1 MAGTNHL
8 NEIKHKIEKYD
19 VISFDVFDTLI
30 KRLTNTPEDIFE
42 IIGNHFD
49 ILDFKNIRV
58 KCQIAASLKAEE
70 TGLPHCNY
78 DDIYEELERVYPDLT
93 DWAKV
98 KEFELQLEY
107 DSIVC
112 NPEVYSLYEHA
123 VNLDK
128 RIIAVSDMYLDQ
140 KIVETYLNKCEYKKI
155 DALYVSVNESATKYR
170 LNLFQVVEEK
180 ESIQGKNIL
189 HIGDNFLA
197 DFEKANEAGWHGV
210 HYIEK
215 KIDDNIKYPLAT
227 CVDFGIMN
235 SLCKESTDFWYNLGI
250 NVAGPLYMGVLR
262 WMRNILA
269 KNPKVK
275 DLYFLSRDGYNAFQT
290 FQPYLDV
297 KCHYIYASRRALL
310 LAGITELDE
319 EAISLLPPYTFG
331 QTVKEILDY
340 LDCYNLLKDYIT
352 KVGFESEHS
361 LVEENEDIL
370 SFKKMF
376 DLAGNNFLEK
386 CAQERHD
393 ALEYYKTTNLIEA
406 VSEGCGILFD
416 CGWNGTSQLSLERF
430 LAALKLSLNTQFMY
444 IGILNTGKSKHQL
457 LTRRYDSFLFDH
469 ARNYRIQ
476 DELRDSIAV
485 LELFFG
491 APHEAVRNFEQG
503 EPVFEDTGVIDH
515 FKVQLSE
522 GIAAFLKQGFPFVDK
537 YNIHY
542 EIEATLAPVM
552 RLIKKPTL
560 EEAMIIGDVENVD
573 SFAKSN
579 ATKKYLAK
587 VKEDDF
593 FNQRNF
599 EMYWPQGFLTRTDI
613 SEDFKIKVALE
624 RNYDYGTVIAPV
636 IEPPKEDIPLVNAPY
651 FPKKKIEKTWREF
664 QQKPDLYQQ
673 WIAINEREIHI
684 SRALEYSPLIS
695 VIIPVYNVET
705 SQLEACI
712 DSVLRQTYSNWELIL
727 IDDCS
732 TWENVRQTLEKYGKR
747 RDKRIHILYRSIN
760 GNISVATNDGIAI
773 STGEFISFMDCDDI
787 ITRNALYEMAKKL
800 NENQN
805 YDFIYSDEDKISE
818 DGSIRHSPFFKPDWS
833 PDTFWSIMY
842 TNHLAMYRAELVK
855 KTGGLRT
862 VYNGAQDYDFTLRF
876 MELSDNRKVGH
887 IPKVLYHW
895 RERKESIASTMEA
908 KPYALTAMKNLK
920 KEALKRRGI
929 RANVEFVNDT
939 YQYRISYEPTQ
950 QPLVSI
956 VIPSKDNYELLKQCL
971 RAIDGF
977 TAYPNYEIILVDNGS
992 NEENRLKIEHL
1003 AEKYKINYL
1012 YQKMDFNFS
1021 RMCNIGAR
1029 AAKGDYIL
1037 LLNDDVE
1044 VFQKTWLE
1052 LLVGHASQEHVGAVG
1067 VKLLYPKS
1075 DILQHQGVVNFRVG
1089 PGHVWMGFPDEPI
1102 YHFGRNRMEYN
1113 WLIVTAACLMVSKDK
1128 YFEIGGM
1135 CEELTV
1141 AYNDV
1146 DFCMNL
1152 HKKGYYN
1159 VLRNDVICYHHES
1172 FSRGSDDVD
1181 TKKQDRLLV
1190 ERKYLYHRHPDLFGR
1205 DPFYNI
1211 NLTTD
1216 KSNFEINPDAGRN
1229 WDVRNST
1236 EDLKEIK
1243 PLIKLVL
1250 DHISEGEPI
1259 VLLGWGQ
1266 ATGKYD
1272 ALFRKSLILQSENQ
1286 TQYKIHCEA
1295 IIRPD
1300 LADVLGDSCTL
1311 AGFRCLIHREKLVGK
1326 GKKYKIGLLAQWG
1339 PIKRFR
1345 WFEQELEI

>member
-1 MAGTNHL
+1 MNHL
-8 NEIKHKIEKYD
+8 DEIKHNIEKYD

-42 IIGNHFD
+42 IIGDNFD

-70 TGLPHCNY
+70 RGLPHCNY
-78 DDIYEELERVYPDLT
+78 DDIYEELERVHPNLT
-93 DWAKV
+93 DWSKV
-98 KEFELQLEY
+98 KEYELQLEY

-112 NPEVYSLYEHA
+112 NPEVYSLYERAIH
-123 VNLDK
+123 LGK

-140 KIVETYLNKCEYKKI
+140 KVVKSFLDKCGYEQI
-155 DALYVSVNESATKYR
+155 HVLYVSANESATKYR
-170 LNLFQVVEEK
+170 LNLFHVVEEK
-180 ESIQGKNIL
+180 EGIQGENIL
-189 HIGDNFLA
+189 HIGDNLLA
-197 DFEKANEAGWHGV
+197 DFEKANEAGWQGV

-215 KIDDNIKYPLAT
+215 KIDDNIKYPLGT
-227 CVDFGIMN
+227 PVDFGIMN

-262 WMRNILA
+262 WMRNLLA
-269 KNPKVK
+269 ENPKVT
-275 DLYFLSRDGYNAFQT
+275 DLYFLSRDGYNAFCT

-310 LAGITELDE
+310 LAGITELDK
-319 EAISLLPPYTFG
+319 EAIRLLPPYTFG
-331 QTVKEILDY
+331 QKVKEILDY
-340 LDCYNLLKDYIT
+340 LDCYDILKDYIT

-361 LVEENEDIL
+361 LIEENEDIL

-376 DLAGNNFLEK
+376 ALAGNTFLEK
-386 CAQERHD
+386 CAQERHH
-393 ALEYYKTTNLIEA
+393 ALEYYKTTSLIKA
-406 VSEGCGILFD
+406 VREGCGIIFD

-430 LAALKLSLNTQFMY
+430 LEALKLPSDTQFMY
-444 IGILNTGKSKHQL
+444 IGILNTNTGKSKTQL

-485 LELFFG
+485 FELFFG

-503 EPVFEDTGVIDH
+503 EPAYEDTGVIDD

-522 GIAAFLKQGFPFVDK
+522 GIAAFLKQGFSFVDK

-542 EIEATLAPVM
+542 DIETTVAPIL

-587 VKEDDF
+587 VKEKDF
-593 FNQRNF
+593 FNQKNF
-599 EMYWPQGFLTRTDI
+599 EMYWPQGFLARTDI
-613 SEDFKIKVALE
+613 DEEFKIKVAME
-624 RNYDYGTVIAPV
+624 RNYDYGIEISPV
-636 IEPPKEDIPLVNAPY
+636 MEPPKEEIPLVDVPY
-651 FPKKKIEKTWREF
+651 LPKKKIEEAWAKF
-664 QQKPDLYQQ
+664 HQKPDLYQQ
-673 WIAINEREIHI
+673 WMENNEKEIHK
-684 SRALEYSPLIS
+684 SPTLKYNPIIS
-695 VIIPVYNVET
+695 VIVPVYNVET
-705 SQLEACI
+705 SQLEGCI
-712 DSVLRQTYSNWELIL
+712 DSVIGQTYTNWELIL
-727 IDDCS
+727 VDDCS
-732 TWENVRQTLEKYGKR
+732 TWENVRQTLEKYEKLK
-747 RDKRIHILYRSIN
+747 DKRIHIHYRSTN

-773 STGEFISFMDCDDI
+773 STGEFISFMDCDDL
-787 ITRNALYEMAKKL
+787 ITKNALYEMAKKL
-800 NENQN
+800 NENQG
-805 YDFIYSDEDKISE
+805 YDFIYSDEDKLSE
-818 DGSIRHSPFFKPDWS
+818 DGNIRHSPFFKPDWS

-842 TNHLAMYRAELVK
+842 TNHLAMYRADLVK

-887 IPKVLYHW
+887 VPKVLYHW

-908 KPYALTAMKNLK
+908 KPYALAAMKNLK
-920 KEALKRRGI
+920 EEALKRRGI
-929 RANVEFVNDT
+929 KANVEFVNDT
-939 YQYRISYEPTQ
+939 YQYRVTYQPTGH
-950 QPLVSI
+950 PLVSI
-956 VIPSKDNYELLKQCL
+956 IIPSKDNYEMLKQCL
-971 RAIDGF
+971 RAIDRF
-977 TAYPNYEIILVDNGS
+977 TDYPHYEIILVDNGS
-992 NEENRLKIEHL
+992 NEENQQKIKGL
-1003 AEKYKINYL
+1003 AKKYKINYL
-1012 YQKMDFNFS
+1012 CQKMDFNFS
-1021 RMCNIGAR
+1021 KMCNIGAK

-1037 LLNDDVE
+1037 FLNDDVE
-1044 VFQKTWLE
+1044 IFQRKWLDI
-1052 LLVGHASQEHVGAVG
+1052 LVGHASQEHVGAVG
-1067 VKLLYPKS
+1067 VKLLYPGS
-1075 DILQHQGVVNFRVG
+1075 SILQHGGVVNLRVG
-1089 PGHVWMGFPDEPI
+1089 PGHVLMGFPDEPI
-1102 YHFGRNRMEYN
+1102 YYFGRNRMEYN
-1113 WLIVTAACLMVSKDK
+1113 WFIVTAACLMVSKDK
-1128 YFEIGGM
+1128 FFEVGGM
-1135 CEELTV
+1135 CEELTI

-1146 DFCMNL
+1146 DLCMNL
-1152 HKKGYYN
+1152 RKKGYYN

-1172 FSRGSDDVD
+1172 FSRGLDDAD
-1181 TKKQDRLLV
+1181 AKKQKRLLV
-1190 ERKYLYHRHPDLFGR
+1190 ERKHLFSKHPDLYGK

-1216 KSNFEINPDAGRN
+1216 KGNFEINPDAGRD
-1229 WDVRNST
+1229 WEIRNSS
-1236 EDLKEIK
+1236 ENLKKIK
-1243 PLIKLVL
+1243 PLTKLVI
-1250 DHISEGEPI
+1250 DHLSEGEPI
-1259 VLLGWGQ
+1259 ILSGWGQ

-1272 ALFRKSLILQSENQ
+1272 ALFRKSLILQTEDQ

-1311 AGFRCLIHREKLVGK
+1311 AGFRCLVHREKLIGK

-1339 PIKRFR
+1339 PVKRFS